1 MANCKKAY
9 DSKRFVVMY
18 RGQGSFINNI
28 TPILTYQ
35 DPLFIVINMVPTYA
49 LLPQN
54 QWVLKCVT
62 SFMED
67 PLNFSLTV
75 SKRVTS
81 LSPPVAATILPFPEN
96 LTDMTDWFWHSK
108 ILTGSIRHDPLR
120 SEIRSRQSR
129 ILPSLPDETRLYRL
143 LINRKSKIMF

>member
-1 MANCKKAY
+1 
-9 DSKRFVVMY
+9 
-18 RGQGSFINNI
+18 
-28 TPILTYQ
+28 LTYQ

-129 ILPSLPDETRLYRL
+129 ILPRICNLHGTTRLVLVFDELGTFQRRGWECSDLWTSQY
-143 LINRKSKIMF
+143 